1 VKHYNL
7 EEIYSYLDGQMSP
20 LDKKRFEDHILVCK
34 DCALKL
40 EKAEEFFSFVK
51 VEEEEPP
58 IDISSLIMEKIDRKR
73 RILPFLYSFL
83 SILFLMIVIPV
94 FFGPSKAMLFYYME
108 LKALSK
114 IYSSAAAVFK
124 VFSLFRTPTHLII
137 LAVIVSLIPFL
148 VLELR
153 KIWRKI

>member
-1 VKHYNL
+1 MKHYNL

-20 LDKKRFEDHILVCK
+20 LDKKRFEDHILVCR

-40 EKAEEFFSFVK
+40 KKAEEFFSFVK

-58 IDISSLIMEKIDRKR
+58 IDVSSLIMEKIDRKR

-83 SILFLMIVIPV
+83 SMLFLMVVIPV
-94 FFGPSKAMLFYYME
+94 FFGPSKAMLFYHME
-108 LKALSK
+108 LKALGK
-114 IYSSAAAVFK
+114 IYRSAVTVVK
-124 VFSLFRTPTHLII
+124 VFSLFRAPIHLII

-148 VLELR
+148 IFGLR